1 MSTVKVWDCSVQ
13 CYDKRLI
20 TEGGSAVDGQYVWL
34 NFLPFE
40 DRGSN
45 ATLAGFLKYDTTP
58 DGFGAQ
64 SFVAGMIFAR
74 SIEDLLKANNGDPNT
89 LTRANL
95 LKSIRALHDFDAN
108 GMVPK
113 IDVGR
118 QIGSTC
124 VVGMQV
130 KGGKFVRIDPPTPGT
145 FDCDDNKPA
154 LALTID
160 PAAEYHG

>member
-1 MSTVKVWDCSVQ
+1 LPLQ
-13 CYDKRLI
+13 DK
-20 TEGGSAVDGQYVWL
+20 GA
-34 NFLPFE
+34 
-40 DRGSN
+40 N
-45 ATLAGFLKYDTTP
+45 ATLDGFLKYDASP

-74 SIEDLLKANNGDPNT
+74 AVDDLVKAHNGDPNSV
-89 LTRANL
+89 TRANL
-95 LKSIRALHDFDAN
+95 LTAIRNMHDFDAN

-124 VVGMQV
+124 LVGMQV
-130 KGGKFVRIDPPTPGT
+130 QSGKLVRIDPIKPGT